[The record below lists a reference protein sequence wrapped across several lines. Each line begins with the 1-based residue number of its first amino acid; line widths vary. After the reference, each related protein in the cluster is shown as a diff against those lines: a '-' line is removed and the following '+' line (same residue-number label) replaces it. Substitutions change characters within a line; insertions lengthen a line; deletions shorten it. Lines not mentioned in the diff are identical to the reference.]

1 MNGID
6 MQCSIRSSVERSAC
20 KGSQTNTSMGVVA
33 LRTIVDW
40 KILAHSSWSFLSST
54 LLLLI
59 RDTHRTFDHPLM
71 TSLFCCQPVKKGQP
85 GRGCA
90 AATPRPPQHFA
101 ADLNW
106 VQHNVNIIKLEP
118 EHTVKI
124 TLGYLSLCMIK
135 SKLDYARRFFLDGG
149 LLNLVG
155 VSLIHLQFSNPEL
168 DGLP

>member
-33 LRTIVDW
+33 LRTIVDL
-40 KILAHSSWSFLSST
+40 KNIGTFFLVFSVST

-59 RDTHRTFDHPLM
+59 HDTHRTFDHPLM

-101 ADLNW
+101 ADLN
-106 VQHNVNIIKLEP
+106 
-118 EHTVKI
+118 
-124 TLGYLSLCMIK
+124 
-135 SKLDYARRFFLDGG
+135 
-149 LLNLVG
+149 
-155 VSLIHLQFSNPEL
+155 
-168 DGLP
+168 